1 MLRRVAVPR
10 RRLGPTGPEVSVLG
24 VGAGRLG
31 DATIAEEDAARFID
45 AALELGINLFDTAPS
60 YGLSEER
67 VGRVLAGRRT
77 RVVLS
82 TKVGYGI
89 PGVPDWTGEAVR
101 LGIERAR
108 RILRTEHLDVV
119 SLHSCPAAILERDD
133 ILRALG
139 DARASGAIGQAGY
152 SGENEDLDRALH
164 TGAFQVVQISV
175 SPWDQGSLELR
186 ADRLIAERIGV
197 LAKRPLAGGAFAQR
211 PPREEDEREY
221 QRRFAALALDTGG
234 LPHDEVAIRFAA
246 FAPSVVSALAG
257 TTSTARLRALVAAVE
272 RGPLPQ
278 ALGDALRSAWRAR
291 GQGMRGVV

>member
-1 MLRRVAVPR
+1 M
-10 RRLGPTGPEVSVLG
+10 LG

-31 DATIAEEDAARFID
+31 NATIAEEDVARFID
-45 AALELGINLFDTAPS
+45 EALELGLNLFDTAPS

-67 VGRVLAGRRT
+67 VGRALAGRRA

-108 RILRTEHLDVV
+108 RVLKTDHLDVV
-119 SLHSCPAAILERDD
+119 FLHSCPAAILERDD

-152 SGENEDLDRALH
+152 SGENEDLDRALD

-186 ADRLIAERIGV
+186 ADRLTAERIGV
-197 LAKRPLAGGAFAQR
+197 LAKRPLAGGVFAQR
-211 PPREEDEREY
+211 APCEAAQREADQREADQREY
-221 QRRFAALALDTGG
+221 QRRFEALALDTGG

-257 TTSTARLRALVAAVE
+257 TTSIARLRALVAAVE
-272 RGPLPQ
+272 RGPLPE
-278 ALGDALRSAWRAR
+278 ALGDELRSAWRAR